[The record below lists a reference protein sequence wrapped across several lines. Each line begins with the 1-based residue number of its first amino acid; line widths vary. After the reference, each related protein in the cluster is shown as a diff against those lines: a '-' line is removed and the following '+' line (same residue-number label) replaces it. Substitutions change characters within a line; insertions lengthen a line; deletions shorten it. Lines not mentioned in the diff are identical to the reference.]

1 MLKSRVKMQETII
14 KNKLVIT
21 PLPAFTDNYI
31 WTLQNQTSCVVVDP
45 GDADVV
51 LAYLKENNLE
61 LETILITHHHPD
73 HTGGIAKLVEKFPF
87 TSVFGPKDS
96 RIPHI
101 TQEVVE
107 NQKVFLNEIE
117 MIFNVKALP
126 GHTLDHIMYEGHGVM
141 FSGDV
146 LFSAG
151 CGRIFEGT
159 PKQMLH
165 SIDTFFNYPDDTL
178 IYCTHEYTLA
188 NIEFALTVEPNN
200 KNLKDFKFWVQ
211 RQRDNGFPTI
221 PTNIAEQKKINP
233 FMRLDSLDDIALCE
247 AKTGK
252 RNLDRVEL
260 FTTLR
265 TAKDNF

>member
-1 MLKSRVKMQETII
+1 MQDTIN
-14 KNKLVIT
+14 KNKLVIK

-31 WTLQNQTSCVVVDP
+31 WTLQKQTSCVVVDP

-51 LAYLKENNLE
+51 LAYLKKKNLK

-73 HTGGIAKLVEKFPF
+73 HTGGIAKLIEKYPSI
-87 TSVFGPKDS
+87 SVFGPKDS
-96 RIPHI
+96 RIPHL
-101 TQEVVE
+101 TQEVAN

-117 MIFNVKALP
+117 MTFNVKELP
-126 GHTLDHIMYEGHGVM
+126 GHTLDHIMYEGHGVI

-151 CGRIFEGT
+151 CGRVFEGT
-159 PKQMLH
+159 QKQMLH
-165 SIDTFFNYPDDTL
+165 SVETFFNYPDDTL

-188 NIEFALTVEPNN
+188 NVEFALTVEPNN
-200 KNLKDFKFWVQ
+200 KTLKNFKVWAQ

-221 PTNIAEQKKINP
+221 PTNIGEQKKINP
-233 FMRLDSLDDIALCE
+233 FMRLDFPSIITFCE
-247 AKTGK
+247 TITGK
-252 RNLDRVEL
+252 KNLDRVEL
-260 FTTLR
+260 FTALR